1 MHATLRLIL
10 GGPDCTSLISLLLLS
25 AAQQQGLDVT
35 AGGHSAKN
43 DEWKQ
48 TDIWPQVLHSAIA
61 CGLLD
66 AEQVKSSIGNIR
78 DRCVLILLMNK
89 STFGR

>member
-1 MHATLRLIL
+1 M
-10 GGPDCTSLISLLLLS
+10 
-25 AAQQQGLDVT
+25 T
-35 AGGHSAKN
+35 AGGHLAEN

-48 TDIWPQVLHSAIA
+48 TDFWPQVLHSAIA

-66 AEQVKSSIGNIR
+66 AEKVKSSIGNIR

>member
-48 TDIWPQVLHSAIA
+48 TDIWPPVLHSAIL

-66 AEQVKSSIGNIR
+66 AAEVKSSICIIR
-78 DRCVLILLMNK
+78 
-89 STFGR
+89 